1 MLVAAISALRWT
13 PGLCDGSYGS
23 VLLPSAFFVVLIEVL
38 ALLGSVI
45 LMTVLF
51 GKQLVLAVGKSAFGA
66 KFAF

>member
-1 MLVAAISALRWT
+1 MVELAPISVGA
-13 PGLCDGSYGS
+13 
-23 VLLPSAFFVVLIEVL
+23 VQVLIEVL

-45 LMTVLF
+45 LMNVLF